1 MKDNR
6 VGPHASAGPKNWQPE
21 PLAAMPEW
29 GPETTSIG
37 PADGQLETKSLAQRS
52 LDVNSAAK
60 LSDAD
65 VPGDP
70 QKLRRSGR
78 IRKEIPIL
86 LFGSDLDGSVFT
98 EDTKT
103 VVLSLHGA
111 GIVSKYRLLPEQEL
125 VLRWKEAGLEAE
137 VRVVGEVAQEGIYH
151 TYGVAFLDEQLD
163 FWRME
168 FPAAPD
174 QPERPLVLL
183 LECGTCGDV
192 VELVNGEFEYDICAI
207 HGGLTRFCTDC
218 GMLTVW
224 RVPQDLGALAE
235 RWAKRRVLPRPV
247 QVEPR
252 HSAYDGSID
261 LEIDRGFESGVAKG
275 SAFDAPG
282 QEQERPPGVP
292 AAEDPGLVPVAEIDA
307 PERRTRVR
315 AKVNFLACVRS
326 EVFPEETVKGI
337 DMAKG
342 GVSFRSKNQHARN
355 SIIQIA
361 VPFSPDEKR
370 VPAIFVR
377 ARIANVQ
384 EFAGEGEFRCGV
396 EFLR

>member
-1 MKDNR
+1 MKDDR
-6 VGPHASAGPKNWQPE
+6 TGPHASAGPKEWRPD
-21 PLAAMPEW
+21 PLAGTPEW
-29 GPETTSIG
+29 GPKTTTTG
-37 PADGQLETKSLAQRS
+37 AAEKQPDTKSLAQRS
-52 LDVNSAAK
+52 LEANAAANS
-60 LSDAD
+60 SPVDAS
-65 VPGDP
+65 VDP
-70 QKLRRSGR
+70 KKLRRSGR

-98 EDTKT
+98 EETKT

-125 VLRWKEAGLEAE
+125 VLRWKEAGREAE

-151 TYGVAFLDEQLD
+151 TYGVAFLDAQLD

-168 FPAAPD
+168 FPPAPE

-183 LECGTCGDV
+183 LECGTCNDV

-207 HGGLTRFCTDC
+207 HGGLTR
-218 GMLTVW
+218 
-224 RVPQDLGALAE
+224 DLGALAE
-235 RWAKRRVLPRPV
+235 RRAKRRVLPRPT
-247 QVEPR
+247 EEAPR
-252 HSAYDGSID
+252 HSVYDGSID
-261 LEIDRGFESGVAKG
+261 LEIDRGFEINVGTSPVLP
-275 SAFDAPG
+275 APG
-282 QEQERPPGVP
+282 QEQDPPPEVP
-292 AAEDPGLVPVAEIDA
+292 AEHPALVPVAEIAA

-326 EVFPEETVKGI
+326 ELFPEEIVKCI

-361 VPFSPDEKR
+361 VPFSPIDQR

-377 ARIANVQ
+377 ARIANVRELDGQ
-384 EFAGEGEFRCGV
+384 GEYRCGV